1 MKEKAVKMIVHI
13 IAYIIVG
20 VLSGLLAGLLGIGGG
35 IIIVPSLFFIYTVF
49 DVGVATPMHLAVGT
63 SLAIITL
70 TSVVAMFLY
79 EKRQAIFWHIFKN
92 LNIPLI
98 IGGFFGV
105 FISYLIPG
113 AVLAKIFSIV
123 ALLFGLYFLFARK
136 VHKRT
141 KKPEKILVVFLGL
154 VIGSLATLLGIG
166 GGVVGMPLF
175 IMLFRVPNYS
185 LIGTAATAT
194 FITALVGTLSYLV
207 TGFNILGNPHSIGYI
222 HLPSFL
228 SIGLISVFTVPFG
241 IKLADKLNVKILKK
255 IFAVALIATSIFMF
269 FK

>member
-1 MKEKAVKMIVHI
+1 MIIHI

-35 IIIVPSLFFIYTVF
+35 IIIVPSLFFIYTLL

-63 SLAIITL
+63 SLAIITV
-70 TSVVAMFLY
+70 TSIVAMLLY
-79 EKRQAIFWHIFKN
+79 EKRQAIFWSIFKN

-98 IGGFFGV
+98 IGGFLGV
-105 FISYLIPG
+105 FIAYLISG
-113 AVLAKIFSIV
+113 DILAKIFSVV
-123 ALLFGLYFLFARK
+123 ALLFGLYFLFIK
-136 VHKRT
+136 KTHKRS
-141 KKPEKILVVFLGL
+141 KKPEKFLTIFLGL

-175 IMLFRVPNYS
+175 IMLLRIPNYS

-194 FITALVGTLSYLV
+194 FITALVGTLSYLI

-228 SIGLISVFTVPFG
+228 SIGFISIFTVSFG
-241 IKLADKLNVKILKK
+241 IKLADKLDVKILKK
-255 IFAVALIATSIFMF
+255 IFALALIATSIFMF

>member
-1 MKEKAVKMIVHI
+1 MEIILEICFDERKVVKMIVHI
-13 IAYIIVG
+13 IAYIVVG

-113 AVLAKIFSIV
+113 DVLAKIFSV
-123 ALLFGLYFLFARK
+123 
-136 VHKRT
+136 
-141 KKPEKILVVFLGL
+141 E
-154 VIGSLATLLGIG
+154 IGRAH
-166 GGVVGMPLF
+166 V
-175 IMLFRVPNYS
+175 
-185 LIGTAATAT
+185 
-194 FITALVGTLSYLV
+194 
-207 TGFNILGNPHSIGYI
+207 
-222 HLPSFL
+222 
-228 SIGLISVFTVPFG
+228 
-241 IKLADKLNVKILKK
+241 
-255 IFAVALIATSIFMF
+255 
-269 FK
+269 

>member
-1 MKEKAVKMIVHI
+1 MIIHI
-13 IAYIIVG
+13 VAYIVVG
-20 VLSGLLAGLLGIGGG
+20 ILSGLLAGLLGIGGG
-35 IIIVPSLFFIYTVF
+35 IVIVPSLFFIYTLL

-63 SLAIITL
+63 SLAIITV
-70 TSVVAMFLY
+70 TSIVAMFLY
-79 EKRQAIFWHIFKN
+79 EKRQAVFWSVFKN

-98 IGGFFGV
+98 IGGFLGV
-105 FISYLIPG
+105 FISYLVTG
-113 AVLAKIFSIV
+113 AFLSKLFSVV

-136 VHKRT
+136 VHKRS
-141 KKPEKILVVFLGL
+141 KKPEKILTIFLGL
-154 VIGSLATLLGIG
+154 IIGSLATLLGIG

-175 IMLFRVPNYS
+175 IMLLRVPNYS

-194 FITALVGTLSYLV
+194 FITALVGTLSYLI
-207 TGFNILGNPHSIGYI
+207 TGFNMLGNPNSIGYI
-222 HLPSFL
+222 HLPSFI
-228 SIGLISVFTVPFG
+228 SIGLISVFTVSFG